1 MNDVDIGI
9 DFGITNS
16 DVVICSN
23 NNFSYKSLR
32 SEKNIHLSLN
42 NIIKNVQE
50 ESKIK
55 SIAVT
60 GGKHL
65 DLPDNFDGQK
75 IVKKNE
81 INCIGFGAKKIS
93 QLDSNFLVL
102 SCGSGTACVAYENE
116 TATHL
121 GGTGLGGGTIRG
133 LCKLAAQIDDPAEID
148 DLSIKGSQIG
158 DFTLKDVIS
167 GPIGNLPEDSIAV
180 HLGNLDMM
188 DKLEKEDICRS
199 IIYLVATNI
208 ARLAATAAL
217 AAKLN
222 KIVVVGRSPN
232 YSLYKEILTKWI
244 DFSGLEV
251 VYPENREFATA
262 IGTLEG

>member
-1 MNDVDIGI
+1 MYNVDIGI
-9 DFGITNS
+9 DFGITTS
-16 DVVICSN
+16 DVVIRSK

-42 NIIKNVQE
+42 NILKSIQE

-55 SIAVT
+55 SISVT

-75 IVKKNE
+75 ISKKNE
-81 INCIGFGAKKIS
+81 IDCIGIGAKKIS

-116 TATHL
+116 IATHL

-133 LCKLAAQIDDPAEID
+133 LCKLAAQIDDPDEID
-148 DLSIKGSQIG
+148 DLSKKGSQIG

-208 ARLAATAAL
+208 ARLAATTAL

-232 YSLYKEILTKWI
+232 YFLYKEILTKWI
-244 DFSGLEV
+244 EFSGLEV
-251 VYPENREFATA
+251 VFPENREFATA
-262 IGTLEG
+262 LGTLEG

>member
-1 MNDVDIGI
+1 MANADIGI

-16 DVVICSN
+16 DIVINSN
-23 NNFSYKSLR
+23 NNLSYKSLR

-42 NIIKNVQE
+42 NILKTIQE

-55 SIAVT
+55 SISVT

-81 INCIGFGAKKIS
+81 IDCIGLGAKKIS

-133 LCKLAAQIDDPAEID
+133 LCKLAAQIDDPDEID
-148 DLSIKGSQIG
+148 DLSKKGSQIG
-158 DFTLKDVIS
+158 DYTLKDVIS

-199 IIYLVATNI
+199 KKLNICQPYLVPI
-208 ARLAATAAL
+208 FL
-217 AAKLN
+217 
-222 KIVVVGRSPN
+222 
-232 YSLYKEILTKWI
+232 
-244 DFSGLEV
+244 
-251 VYPENREFATA
+251 
-262 IGTLEG
+262 

>member
-1 MNDVDIGI
+1 MNNVDIGI

-16 DVVICSN
+16 DVVISSN

-32 SEKNIHLSLN
+32 SEKNIHLSLK
-42 NIIKNVQE
+42 NIIKSIQE
-50 ESKIK
+50 DSKIE
-55 SIAVT
+55 SISVT

-81 INCIGFGAKKIS
+81 IDCIGTGAKRLS

-102 SCGSGTACVAYENE
+102 SCGSGTACVGFENE

-133 LCKLAAQIDDPAEID
+133 LCKLAVQIDDPDEID
-148 DLSIKGSQIG
+148 DLSKKGSQIG
-158 DFTLKDVIS
+158 DYTLKDVIS

-180 HLGNLDMM
+180 HVGNLDMIE
-188 DKLEKEDICRS
+188 KLEKEDICRS
-199 IIYLVATNI
+199 VIYLVATNI
-208 ARLAATAAL
+208 ARLAAATAV

-232 YSLYKEILTKWI
+232 YFLYKEILTKWI
-244 DFSGLEV
+244 EFSGLEV
-251 VYPENREFATA
+251 TFPKNGEFATA
-262 IGTLEG
+262 LGTLES

>member
-1 MNDVDIGI
+1 MNNVDIGI

-42 NIIKNVQE
+42 NIIKTVQE

-55 SIAVT
+55 SISVT

-81 INCIGFGAKKIS
+81 IDCIGFGAKKIS

-102 SCGSGTACVAYENE
+102 SCGSGTACVGYENE

-133 LCKLAAQIDDPAEID
+133 LCKLAAQIDDPDEID
-148 DLSIKGSQIG
+148 DLSKKGSQIG
-158 DFTLKDVIS
+158 DYTLKDVIS

-208 ARLAATAAL
+208 ARLAATTAPVSYTHL
-217 AAKLN
+217 TLPTK
-222 KIVVVGRSPN
+222 
-232 YSLYKEILTKWI
+232 SL
-244 DFSGLEV
+244 V
-251 VYPENREFATA
+251 
-262 IGTLEG
+262 